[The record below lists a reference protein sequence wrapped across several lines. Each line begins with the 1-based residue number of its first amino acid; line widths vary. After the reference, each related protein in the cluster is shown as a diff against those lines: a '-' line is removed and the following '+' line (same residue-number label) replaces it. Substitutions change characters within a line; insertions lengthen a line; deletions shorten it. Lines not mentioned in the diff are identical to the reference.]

1 MRKNFLDGLRGWAS
15 LMVVFSHLMPR
26 LLTDLTPEYDRPWF
40 NFITDGGLAIYIFFV
55 LSGFALSVKFVDTR
69 NADVLT
75 RSAAAR
81 YFRLAIP
88 IFGASLFGHAL
99 MTTGLMAHIDDA
111 ANLFHSKEW
120 LGTFYN
126 FESTL
131 PWVLQFSFYNV
142 LADYQGLQS
151 YSPALWTMPIEFV
164 GSFLVLGYC
173 ALFGKRT
180 QEAGSL
186 PILPFVIGISLLMF
200 YVPIY
205 SCFLIGYLLAEM
217 FAEARLRDSRW
228 VQIAAGALFAV
239 PVACSTWF
247 RTDSEPLMVLQAT
260 AVVLAVSFSP
270 WLRRF
275 FSSRVSEFLGSLS
288 FPLYLVHFAVICSFT
303 SSLYLWLHHQPLS
316 NLTISNITLISSV
329 AVSLLVA
336 WLFLPVEKFSIKASR
351 NFADFLLKFRH

>member
-26 LLTDLTPEYDRPWF
+26 LLTDLTPEYDKFYFRF
-40 NFITDGGLAIYIFFV
+40 MTDGALAIYIFFV
-55 LSGFALSVKFVDTR
+55 LSGFALSVKFVETR
-69 NADVLT
+69 NTHVLT

-88 IFGASLFGHAL
+88 ILGASLVGHAL
-99 MTTGLMAHIDDA
+99 LTAGLMSHIEVA
-111 ANLFHSKEW
+111 PLFNSKDW

-142 LADYQGLQS
+142 LADYNGLQS
-151 YSPALWTMPIEFV
+151 YSPALWTMPIEFI

-173 ALFGKRT
+173 ALFGKQT
-180 QEAGSL
+180 QASGSL
-186 PILPFVIGISLLMF
+186 PVMPFVIGIILLLL

-205 SCFLIGYLLAEM
+205 SCFIIGYLLAEL
-217 FAEARLRDSRW
+217 FADSRLRDSRW
-228 VQIAAGALFAV
+228 VQVLAGVLFAV
-239 PVACSTWF
+239 PVICSTWF

-260 AVVLAVSFSP
+260 TVVFAVSFSP

-275 FSSRVSEFLGSLS
+275 FSSRVSEFLGRIS
-288 FPLYLVHFAVICSFT
+288 FPLYLIHFAVICSFT
-303 SSLYLWLHHQPLS
+303 SSLYLWLHDKPLS
-316 NLTISNITLISSV
+316 NWTISNITLISSV
-329 AVSLLVA
+329 AVALLAA

-351 NFADFLLKFRH
+351 SFAEFLLKFRY

>member
-1 MRKNFLDGLRGWAS
+1 
-15 LMVVFSHLMPR
+15 MVVFGHLMPR
-26 LLTDLTPEYDRPWF
+26 LLTDLTPEYDHFWF

-88 IFGASLFGHAL
+88 ILGASLLGHTL
-99 MTTGLMAHIDDA
+99 MSAGLMFHIQA
-111 ANLFHSKEW
+111 ADLFHSKEW

-126 FESTL
+126 FKSTL
-131 PWVLQFSFYNV
+131 PWLLQFSFYNV
-142 LADYQGLQS
+142 LADYEGLQS

-180 QEAGSL
+180 QQGGGL
-186 PILPFVIGISLLMF
+186 PILPFVIGIALLMF

-217 FAEARLRDSRW
+217 FAEARLRDSHW
-228 VQIAAGALFAV
+228 VQIFAGALFIV
-239 PVACSTWF
+239 PVVCSTWF

-260 AVVLAVSFSP
+260 AMVFAVSFSP
-270 WLRRF
+270 SLRRF

-303 SSLYLWLHHQPLS
+303 SYLYLWLHHQPLS
-316 NLTISNITLISSV
+316 NLTISNITLVSSV

-351 NFADFLLKFRH
+351 SFADFLLKFRH

>member
-15 LMVVFSHLMPR
+15 LMVVLSHLMPR
-26 LLTDLTPEYDRPWF
+26 LLTDLTPEYDHPWF

-69 NADVLT
+69 DTSVLT

-88 IFGASLFGHAL
+88 IFGASLLGHAL
-99 MTTGLMAHIDDA
+99 MTADLMTHIEA
-111 ANLFHSKEW
+111 AELFNSREW

-173 ALFGKRT
+173 ALLGKRT
-180 QEAGSL
+180 QQTGL
-186 PILPFVIGISLLMF
+186 PVLPLLIGTALLMC

-217 FAEARLRDSRW
+217 FADARLRDSRW
-228 VQIAAGALFAV
+228 TQRFAGALFVV

-260 AVVLAVSFSP
+260 AIVFAVSFSP

-275 FSSRVSEFLGSLS
+275 FSSRISEFLGTLS

-303 SSLYLWLHHQPLS
+303 TTLYLWLHERPLS

-329 AVSLLVA
+329 AVSLLAA

-351 NFADFLLKFRH
+351 QFSDFLLKWRA